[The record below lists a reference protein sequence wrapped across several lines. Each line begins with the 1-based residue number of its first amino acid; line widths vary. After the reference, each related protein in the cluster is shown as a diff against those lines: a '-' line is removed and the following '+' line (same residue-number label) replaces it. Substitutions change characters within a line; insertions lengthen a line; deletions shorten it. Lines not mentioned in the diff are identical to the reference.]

1 MDYLK
6 RRNRLYH
13 GSLVEVKEPEI
24 LVTDHK
30 MDFGNGFYCTTSQ
43 VQASKWTKSKLDN
56 RNDTVGYVNIYAVD
70 PKIVKTLNVRVFQT
84 ADEEWVDFVE
94 FNRQGLG
101 QHDYDLVI
109 GPVADDDVNR
119 QMKRYEN
126 GELTKDELIVRL
138 ETYRLI
144 DQYLFHTPKALSCLK
159 YVGSIVVKPARRTTI
174 AVRKPKGGKKL

>member
-6 RRNRLYH
+6 RNRLFH
-13 GSLVEVKEPEI
+13 GSLVEVTEPEI

-56 RNDTVGYVNIYAVD
+56 QDNTVGYVNIYSVD
-70 PKIVKTLNVRVFQT
+70 LEIVKTLNVRVFPT

-94 FNRQGLG
+94 LNRQGPS

-159 YVGSIVVKPARRTTI
+159 FVGSKIVKPTVKPTTI
-174 AVRKPKGGKKL
+174 ARKPKGGKKL